1 MEREHLMRIIFAYL
15 SVVIIW
21 STTPLAIQWSS
32 TSFSFS
38 AAVMFRM
45 VFALLI
51 CLVALC
57 VTRKPLIKSSSDWLV
72 FCVGA
77 LGLFPNMVL
86 VYWAAQYISSGVM
99 SVLFGVYP
107 FLVGFFSIFI
117 LKENIFN
124 RARILAL
131 LLATVGVVLVQ
142 YEHFH
147 VGDNA
152 VYGILA
158 MLIATISF
166 ALSSVWLKSIG
177 KTMEPLRQLTGV
189 LLLATPCFM
198 VCWWFMDGVIPQSID
213 MKSIL
218 AVAYLV
224 IAGSVIGGTMF
235 YIVLKQCSVLAISF
249 ITLLTPIIAICLGV
263 VFAGEKHG
271 YLAVFGCFMVM
282 FSLALYQGV
291 LYRFYKK
298 VRWWCLDS
306 TTITS

>member
-1 MEREHLMRIIFAYL
+1 MKIILAYL

-32 TSFSFS
+32 ISFSFS

-51 CLVALC
+51 CLVILC

-72 FCVGA
+72 FFVGA

-107 FLVGFFSIFI
+107 FLVGFFSLFI

-124 RARILAL
+124 RARIAAL
-131 LLATVGVVLVQ
+131 LLAVAGVVLIQ

-147 VGDNA
+147 VGDDA

-158 MLIATISF
+158 MLTATISF

-177 KTMEPLRQLTGV
+177 KTIEPLRQLTGV
-189 LLLATPCFM
+189 LLLATPCF
-198 VCWWFMDGVIPQSID
+198 VACWWFMDGVIPQDVTMTS
-213 MKSIL
+213 ML
-218 AVAYLV
+218 AIAYLV
-224 IAGSVIGGTMF
+224 IAGSVIGGIMF
-235 YIVLKQCSVLAISF
+235 YIILKQCSVLAISF
-249 ITLLTPIIAICLGV
+249 ITLLTPVIAICLGV
-263 VFAGEKHG
+263 IFAGEKYG
-271 YLAVFGCFMVM
+271 YLAIFGCFMIM
-282 FSLALYQGV
+282 FALALYQGI

-298 VRWWCLDS
+298 VSVWRLGS
-306 TTITS
+306 ATRMS

>member
-1 MEREHLMRIIFAYL
+1 MKIIFAYL

-32 TSFSFS
+32 ASFSFS

-51 CLVALC
+51 CLIILC
-57 VTRKPLIKSSSDWLV
+57 VTRKPLIRSSSDWLV

-107 FLVGFFSIFI
+107 FLVGFFSLFI

-124 RARILAL
+124 RARIVAL
-131 LLATVGVVLVQ
+131 LLAIVGVVLIQ

-147 VGDNA
+147 VGANA
-152 VYGILA
+152 VYGILV
-158 MLIATISF
+158 MLIAITSF

-177 KTMEPLRQLTGV
+177 NTMEPVRQLTGV
-189 LLLATPCFM
+189 LLLATPCFV
-198 VCWWFMDGVIPQSID
+198 VCWWFMDGVLPQDIN

-218 AVAYLV
+218 AVTYLV
-224 IAGSVIGGTMF
+224 IAGSVVGGIMF
-235 YIVLKQCSVLAISF
+235 YIILKQCSVLAISF

-263 VFAGEKHG
+263 IFAGERHG
-271 YLAVFGCFMVM
+271 NLAIFGCLMVM
-282 FSLALYQGV
+282 FSLALYQGI

-298 VRWWCLDS
+298 ARLWHVGS
-306 TTITS
+306 ATITN

>member
-1 MEREHLMRIIFAYL
+1 MKIILAYL

-32 TSFSFS
+32 ISFSFS

-51 CLVALC
+51 CLVILC

-72 FCVGA
+72 FFVGA

-107 FLVGFFSIFI
+107 FLVGFFSLFI

-124 RARILAL
+124 SARIAAL
-131 LLATVGVVLVQ
+131 LLAIVGVILIQ

-147 VGDNA
+147 VGDDA

-177 KTMEPLRQLTGV
+177 KTIEPLRQLTGV
-189 LLLATPCFM
+189 LLLATPCF
-198 VCWWFMDGVIPQSID
+198 VV
-213 MKSIL
+213 L
-218 AVAYLV
+218 LV
-224 IAGSVIGGTMF
+224 VYGWRYATRYHDDVYAS
-235 YIVLKQCSVLAISF
+235 Y
-249 ITLLTPIIAICLGV
+249 CLSCYCRV
-263 VFAGEKHG
+263 G
-271 YLAVFGCFMVM
+271 YWR
-282 FSLALYQGV
+282 YYV
-291 LYRFYKK
+291 LYRFK
-298 VRWWCLDS
+298 
-306 TTITS
+306 TM

>member
-1 MEREHLMRIIFAYL
+1 MKIILAYL

-21 STTPLAIQWSS
+21 STTPLAIQWSNV
-32 TSFSFS
+32 SFSFS

-51 CLVALC
+51 CFILLC
-57 VTRKPLIKSSSDWLV
+57 VTRKPLVKSSSDWLV
-72 FCVGA
+72 FFVGA

-86 VYWAAQYISSGVM
+86 VYWAAQYISSGIM

-107 FLVGFFSIFI
+107 FLVGFFSLFI

-124 RARILAL
+124 SSRIVALVLAII
-131 LLATVGVVLVQ
+131 GVVFIQ

-147 VGDNA
+147 VGDRA
-152 VYGILA
+152 MYGILV
-158 MLIATISF
+158 MLIAITSF
-166 ALSSVWLKSIG
+166 ALSSVWLKAIG

-189 LLLATPCFM
+189 LLLATPCFVM
-198 VCWWFMDGVIPQSID
+198 CWWFMDGVMPHDID
-213 MKSIL
+213 VKSIL
-218 AVAYLV
+218 SVTYLV
-224 IAGSVIGGTMF
+224 IAGSVIGGLMF
-235 YIVLKQCSVLAISF
+235 YIVLKECSVLAISF

-298 VRWWCLDS
+298 LRMWRLS
-306 TTITS
+306 NATITS